1 MLVFLLVGDGPL
13 ENDVRG
19 EIEARGLGSRFRFAG
34 ARDDVARLLGAA
46 DAFVFPSL
54 WEGLPGAVLEAIAA
68 GLPVIAS
75 PLAGVREIARVAPGI
90 VLADPADPTGLRGG
104 DCARVLDTRAE
115 HSAGERPPLPSA
127 FTVETSME
135 RLLACY
141 G

>member
-1 MLVFLLVGDGPL
+1 M
-13 ENDVRG
+13 RS
-19 EIEARGLGSRFRFAG
+19 EIEARGLGTRFRFAG

-90 VLADPADPTGLRGG
+90 VLADPADPKAFAAAI
-104 DCARVLDTRAE
+104 ARVLDTRAE